1 MANIC
6 VITTFCH
13 CFFLYMAMS
22 FGGPLDAY
30 LNNIGIAWEF
40 HFLYNITIIYIIDF
54 TLSIDHELQFK
65 VIDNY

>member
-1 MANIC
+1 
-6 VITTFCH
+6 
-13 CFFLYMAMS
+13 MAMS